1 MENRSSLSQVGNY
14 QVTHRRLGKGSFAKV
29 FEAKHRQLETRV
41 AIKVVN
47 LRDMDDRYM
56 RTWYR
61 REAQLLSQLSHSGVV
76 ALFEVMESRN
86 GFYMILEL
94 ADTNLCDFVRSQ
106 SRGRLDEMV
115 ARNFA
120 RQLVA
125 AVAYIHAQ
133 QIIHRDIKLENVLL
147 NVQSK
152 KVKLSDFGL
161 SRRWDRINP
170 LTTNCGSPE
179 YAAPELHANKPYD
192 TKVDIWALWVWV
204 RFVLFLIARF
214 FFRGCFFCISRK
226 S

>member
-1 MENRSSLSQVGNY
+1 MHRYSLSQLGNY
-14 QVTHRRLGKGSFAKV
+14 QVTQRRLGKGSFAKV
-29 FEAKHRQLETRV
+29 FEARHQQLETRV

-47 LRDMDDRYM
+47 LRDLDDRYM

-61 REAQLLSQLSHSGVV
+61 REAQLLSTLSHSGIV
-76 ALFEVMESRN
+76 ALFEVMESTN
-86 GFYMILEL
+86 GFYMVLEL

-106 SRGRLDEMV
+106 NRGRLEELL
-115 ARNFA
+115 ARHFG

-147 NVQSK
+147 NVRAR

-161 SRRWDRINP
+161 SKRWDRINP

-179 YAAPELHANKPYD
+179 YAAPELHANKPYGS
-192 TKVDIWALWVWV
+192 KVDVWAL
-204 RFVLFLIARF
+204 
-214 FFRGCFFCISRK
+214 
-226 S
+226 